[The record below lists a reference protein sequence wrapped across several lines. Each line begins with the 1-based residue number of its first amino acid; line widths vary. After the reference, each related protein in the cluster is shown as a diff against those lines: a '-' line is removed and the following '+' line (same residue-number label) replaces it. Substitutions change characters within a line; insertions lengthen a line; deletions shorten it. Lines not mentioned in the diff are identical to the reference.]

1 MNLTT
6 LTHTSAVCVQAH
18 YASRDEAIRQL
29 TMRLVAL
36 GKITDGEAFLAEIYR
51 RESQGPTALGEGL
64 AVPHGKSNAVNEAA
78 LRLLRCANRWSGRGG
93 TALNA

>member
-36 GKITDGEAFLAEIYR
+36 GKITDGDAFWR
-51 RESQGPTALGEGL
+51 RST
-64 AVPHGKSNAVNEAA
+64 V
-78 LRLLRCANRWSGRGG
+78 ANRRGQPPWVKG
-93 TALNA
+93 WLSRMVNRTR

>member
-36 GKITDGEAFLAEIYR
+36 GKITDADAFLAEVYR
-51 RESQGPTALGEGL
+51 R
-64 AVPHGKSNAVNEAA
+64 
-78 LRLLRCANRWSGRGG
+78 
-93 TALNA
+93 

>member
-36 GKITDGEAFLAEIYR
+36 GKITDGEAFLAEVY
-51 RESQGPTALGEGL
+51 
-64 AVPHGKSNAVNEAA
+64 
-78 LRLLRCANRWSGRGG
+78 RCANRWSGRGW